1 MSNQQTIRQIL
12 ALDTRITQIETLLQS
27 TNPNVSL
34 SAATNPMDLSALSD
48 LTALKDDVEQLKNAS
63 SVPMDLTDLT
73 ALKDE
78 IEQLKNTSVS
88 TELTVLKDEI
98 EQLKN
103 TSASMDLTVL
113 RDEIENLKRATKDI
127 TEIDAMIKTNFEE
140 TNRKFDEVNRAVTSL
155 DANME
160 KANRIEADVE
170 ELKRKVQ

>member
-34 SAATNPMDLSALSD
+34 SAATNPMDL
-48 LTALKDDVEQLKNAS
+48 TALKDDVEQLKNAS
-63 SVPMDLTDLT
+63 SVPMDLTDLS
-73 ALKDE
+73 ALKDD
-78 IEQLKNTSVS
+78 V
-88 TELTVLKDEI
+88 

-103 TSASMDLTVL
+103 TSASMDLSALKDEIEQLKNASASMDLSVL
-113 RDEIENLKRATKDI
+113 KDEIENLKRATKDI